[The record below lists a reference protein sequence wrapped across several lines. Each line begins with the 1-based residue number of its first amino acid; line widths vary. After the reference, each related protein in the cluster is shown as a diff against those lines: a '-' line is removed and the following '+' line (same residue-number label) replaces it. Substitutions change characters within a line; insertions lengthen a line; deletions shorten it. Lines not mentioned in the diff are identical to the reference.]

1 MTVPFL
7 EIIESI
13 TPDPNTLIW
22 RFEDTEKKIKNGAS
36 LTVRENQCAML
47 LKTDKHAD
55 IFKPGVHKLT
65 IKKNPT
71 SSKDAKD
78 MFNDSFKADIYY
90 FNMHQFIQLKWATP
104 TPIAILDS
112 NIGVI
117 NIKAFGVYDVCIE
130 DIARFFEQYAKKYPQ
145 FSIFELEGE
154 MRDFIV
160 PQLEKVM
167 IRNKYNIG
175 DITDLNNRILQQLKQ
190 DFSKLGLNL
199 TNFQILNIT
208 LPEEVT
214 TSI

>member
-130 DIARFFEQYAKKYPQ
+130 DTARFFEQYAKKYPQ

-199 TNFQILNIT
+199 TKFQILNIT